1 VQLWQSIDWRLRA
14 RISPVGQ
21 PRRIDCVRGE
31 SASPSIAATAERFAR
46 KSLDPPFGGPIHA
59 SSGLHLCVPPQ
70 SGQRERIARGRLE
83 SNTHSAF
90 RPVETGSRVRGHL
103 IRISGTLDLLCD
115 VAISRL
121 HAGNAR
127 ADNFCLN
134 LIRAAAFCSNEVTVT
149 NRFKHQDRSQ
159 VKTTALCITCW
170 LFSAIW
176 AGSFDHSV

>member
-1 VQLWQSIDWRLRA
+1 M
-14 RISPVGQ
+14 GQ
-21 PRRIDCVRGE
+21 TRRIDCVRGE

-103 IRISGTLDLLCD
+103 IRISVTLDLPL
-115 VAISRL
+115 R
-121 HAGNAR
+121 
-127 ADNFCLN
+127 
-134 LIRAAAFCSNEVTVT
+134 CSNLPTSRRERTRGQLLPKLDQSSCFLLERG
-149 NRFKHQDRSQ
+149 NRNESVQTPRSESSQ
-159 VKTTALCITCW
+159 NHGPVHNLLAVQCHMGRFI
-170 LFSAIW
+170 
-176 AGSFDHSV
+176 DHFV

>member
-1 VQLWQSIDWRLRA
+1 VQLLRSIDRRLRA

-31 SASPSIAATAERFAR
+31 SASPSIAATSERFAR
-46 KSLDPPFGGPIHA
+46 KSLDATFGGPIHA
-59 SSGLHLCVPPQ
+59 SSALHLCVPPQ
-70 SGQRERIARGRLE
+70 SGQRERTARGRLE

-103 IRISGTLDLLCD
+103 IRISGTLDLPCD

-134 LIRAAAFCSNEVTVT
+134 LEVRVGGFARTP
-149 NRFKHQDRSQ
+149 NRFKYRDRSQ
-159 VKTTALCITCW
+159 VKTAPLCITCW
-170 LFSAIW
+170 LFSAI
-176 AGSFDHSV
+176 

>member
-1 VQLWQSIDWRLRA
+1 VQLLRSIDRRLRA

-31 SASPSIAATAERFAR
+31 SASPSIAATSERFAR
-46 KSLDPPFGGPIHA
+46 KSLDATFGGPIHA
-59 SSGLHLCVPPQ
+59 SSALHLCVPPQ
-70 SGQRERIARGRLE
+70 SGQRERTARGRLE

-103 IRISGTLDLLCD
+103 IRISGTLDLPCD

-134 LIRAAAFCSNEVTVT
+134 LEVRVGGFARTRQPNESV
-149 NRFKHQDRSQ
+149 QIPRSE
-159 VKTTALCITCW
+159 
-170 LFSAIW
+170 S
-176 AGSFDHSV
+176 S